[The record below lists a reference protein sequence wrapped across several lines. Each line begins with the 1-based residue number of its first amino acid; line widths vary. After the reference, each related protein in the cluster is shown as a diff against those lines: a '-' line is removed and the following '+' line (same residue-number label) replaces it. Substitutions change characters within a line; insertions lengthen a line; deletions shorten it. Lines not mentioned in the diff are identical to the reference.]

1 MQLTNIHDN
10 FLMNTNGIKNWASDD
25 RPREKLLL
33 KGKSAL
39 SDAELIA
46 IIIGSGTQNLSALDL
61 AKTILKDFDGDLL
74 RFSRVQ
80 TNELMKIKGIGQA
93 KAVSIIACLE
103 LGRRRN
109 KTSQL
114 AKTKITQSSQAFA
127 YLSPFLSDLHHEEF
141 FALYLNNSN
150 EIIQH
155 KQISIGGMTGTLAD
169 GKIIFRHALDLHA
182 TGIILSHNHPSGNLK
197 PSQKDIQLTNQ
208 LIQFGKCIELSILDH
223 LIFTDNGYFS
233 FADEGLL

>member
-80 TNELMKIKGIGQA
+80 TNELMKIKGIGKA

-127 YLSPFLSDLHHEEF
+127 
-141 FALYLNNSN
+141 
-150 EIIQH
+150 I
-155 KQISIGGMTGTLAD
+155 
-169 GKIIFRHALDLHA
+169 
-182 TGIILSHNHPSGNLK
+182 
-197 PSQKDIQLTNQ
+197 
-208 LIQFGKCIELSILDH
+208 
-223 LIFTDNGYFS
+223 
-233 FADEGLL
+233 

>member
-10 FLMNTNGIKNWASDD
+10 FLMNTNGIKNWAADD

-46 IIIGSGTQNLSALDL
+46 IIIGSGTQNLSALDV
-61 AKTILKDFDGDLL
+61 AKEILKEYNGDLL

-103 LGRRRN
+103 LGRRRQQAS
-109 KTSQL
+109 KKETI
-114 AKTKITQSSQAFA
+114 KITQSSQVYD
-127 YLSPFLSDLHHEEF
+127 YLRPYLSDLQHEEF
-141 FALYLNNSN
+141 FAIYLTNSN

-155 KQISIGGMTGTLAD
+155 KQISIGSMTGTLAD
-169 GKIIFRHALDLHA
+169 GKIIFRNALALHA
-182 TGIILSHNHPSGNLK
+182 TGIILSHNHPSGNRK
-197 PSQKDIQLTNQ
+197 PSQKDIQLTKQ
-208 LIQFGKCIELSILDH
+208 LVQFSQCIDLSILDH